1 MPESPNMIGNLSVQ
15 YSNHPAIKALLK
27 LIPGWS
33 SADTLLQKRADEIK
47 APESVL

>member
-15 YSNHPAIKALLK
+15 YSKRPTIKALLK

-33 SADTLLQKRADEIK
+33 AADTLLQ
-47 APESVL
+47 